1 MTALLTAAG
10 KRNKFTDRDQQE
22 ACQFIFEELSKEGP
36 PGKVD
41 ASDISE
47 CDPSSDT
54 GKGIKGRY
62 YKFDF
67 FHKVIVVCVLFD
79 VITTFVLMQLKATH
93 TTHAPES
100 KPCYS

>member
-62 YKFDF
+62 YKFDLLE
-67 FHKVIVVCVLFD
+67 KENQKQEQALVKRIRSLTKEISPD
-79 VITTFVLMQLKATH
+79 AR
-93 TTHAPES
+93 
-100 KPCYS
+100 